1 MLHLLLLAPLA
12 LPAPQQ
18 DAPTEAPPVPVATT
32 SAPRAFLGVQ
42 ISEAEGLG
50 LRVDRVVEGSAAE
63 AAGLAVGDVLA
74 AFNGTDLNDPEQLQK
89 LIADAGVG
97 AEVRLT
103 VFREDAVETLSAT
116 LRGLEEAE
124 PQEDIVIEE
133 SIEGPLLDQL
143 RQVEGGDAEI
153 IQLQGDLDDLRGQL
167 RELRAPVEIATLAPA
182 AADDSPYLGVF
193 IGDEEG
199 PGIALEGTVEG
210 SGAAGAGIQAGDRLT
225 SLGGSM
231 VDDLDGLRAVLERY
245 SVGDTVEVTVQRGD
259 QSLDLLV
266 ELGAK
271 PVEFEVPQ
279 GLQESLGDD
288 WAFEGFDVQE
298 FEGFEIDMDEFMEL
312 EEFEFDMDDL
322 MEFEEYDVEFDGA
335 WPEDGE
341 TREFFFE
348 VQDGEHFDVEEL
360 IDRLNEGDRDLRK
373 YEWNV
378 DGLKELGDGTRY
390 FLRTGPGG
398 SGELFEFEMRDG
410 DGQGAFKGQGRNF
423 FELDAHDLHGGF
435 FEGRVENHFE
445 HGHGAM
451 PDWARELRQEMNEW
465 RREMERDMQS
475 LRREFGNRGNWDV
488 RTPAT
493 PRRIRLQGG
502 GAQPD
507 WVGGYAPNGGGSHRY
522 QEVEEL
528 QRYLSGMH
536 GEGHAERHEVHVDG
550 DGRRVERRFRGVRNG
565 DGWDWT
571 PMDGGADAQIEVEI
585 DRAVERALRVRPEIR
600 RNGQEIEV
608 EVHVEH
614 DGAETGGAGGHN
626 HWEQD
631 VDGEIE
637 ALKRRL
643 DELEAQRSELRERLK
658 ELKKRR

>member
-18 DAPTEAPPVPVATT
+18 DAPTEAPPVPVAAT

-63 AAGLAVGDVLA
+63 AAGLVVGDVLA
-74 AFNGTDLNDPEQLQK
+74 AFDGTDLSSPEQLQK
-89 LIADAGVG
+89 LIAEAGVG

-103 VFREDAVETLSAT
+103 VLREDAVENLSAT

-124 PQEDIVIEE
+124 PQEGVVIEE
-133 SIEGPLLDQL
+133 LIEGPLLDEL
-143 RQVEGGDAEI
+143 RQVQGDAPQI
-153 IQLQGDLDDLRGQL
+153 IELQGDLEELRGQL
-167 RELRAPVEIATLAPA
+167 RELRAPVEIATLAPP
-182 AADDSPYLGVF
+182 ADDRPFLGVY
-193 IGDEEG
+193 IGNEEG
-199 PGIALEGTVEG
+199 PGIQLEGTVEG
-210 SGAAGAGIQAGDRLT
+210 SGAANAGVQQGDRLK
-225 SLGGSM
+225 SVGGSL
-231 VDDLDGLRAVLERY
+231 VDDMDSLRAVLERY

-288 WAFEGFDVQE
+288 WEFEGFDVQE

-312 EEFEFDMDDL
+312 EEFEFDMEDL
-322 MEFEEYDVEFDGA
+322 MEFEEYEVEFDDN
-335 WPEDGE
+335 WTEDGE
-341 TREFFFE
+341 VREFFFE
-348 VQDGEHFDVEEL
+348 VQDGQGFDVEEL
-360 IDRLNEGDRDLRK
+360 IDRINEGDRDLRTF
-373 YEWNV
+373 EWNV
-378 DGLKELGDGTRY
+378 DGLKELGDGNRY
-390 FLRTGPGG
+390 FLRTRPDGA
-398 SGELFEFEMRDG
+398 GELFEFEWSDQ

-423 FELDAHDLHGGF
+423 YEHDAHDLHDGF

-451 PDWARELRQEMNEW
+451 PDWARELRHEMNEW
-465 RREMERDMQS
+465 RRDMERDMQS
-475 LRREFGNRGNWDV
+475 LRREFGSQGSWNM

-493 PRRIRLQGG
+493 PRRVRLRGGSPGVWTGTFSPEGG
-502 GAQPD
+502 GIQ
-507 WVGGYAPNGGGSHRY
+507 RLL
-522 QEVEEL
+522 EVEEL
-528 QRYLSGMH
+528 HRHLPDGH
-536 GEGHAERHEVHVDG
+536 GDGHAERHEIHVDG

-571 PMDGGADAQIEVEI
+571 PMDGGSDAEIEVEVEI
-585 DRAVERALRVRPEIR
+585 DRAVERALRQPRNVRRDAE
-600 RNGQEIEV
+600 EV
-608 EVHVEH
+608 EVLFELEVGRDAPRGH
-614 DGAETGGAGGHN
+614 DRESDN
-626 HWEQD
+626 
-631 VDGEIE
+631 VDSEIE